1 MMNNIKLRLAEAV
14 RSKSK
19 RSLAVLKRVDGRRF
33 RLGLIAVALFA
44 LAYAVE
50 TKAVLNLESSQ
61 EFFEIAPDHGQNMYR

>member
-1 MMNNIKLRLAEAV
+1 MTNNLMYRLARVV

-19 RSLAVLKRVDGRRF
+19 KTFAVLKKIGGAHF
-33 RLGLIAVALFA
+33 KLGLVAAALFA

-61 EFFEIAPDHGQNMYR
+61 DLFEVRR

>member
-1 MMNNIKLRLAEAV
+1 MTNHAEPGLAKVV

-19 RSLAVLKRVDGRRF
+19 RSLAILKKVSGSRF
-33 RLGLIAVALFA
+33 KLGLIAVALFA

-50 TKAVLNLESSQ
+50 TKAVLNLESSP